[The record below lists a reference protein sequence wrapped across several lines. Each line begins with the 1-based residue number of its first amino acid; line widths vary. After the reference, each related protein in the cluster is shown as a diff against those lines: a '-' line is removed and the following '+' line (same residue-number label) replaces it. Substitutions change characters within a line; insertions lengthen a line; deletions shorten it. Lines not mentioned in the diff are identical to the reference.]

1 MSFGLIDKKLKVYS
15 FMATI
20 KKFEDITAWQQA
32 RVLSKCIYNITNT
45 KPFSSDFDLRSQIRR
60 AGGSVMDNIAE
71 GFERGGRIEFIQFL
85 GISKASAAEVR
96 SQLYRALDQDYIT
109 KETFDELYKLSDDIG
124 KMIGAL
130 MAYLNKSEIKGEKYK
145 DRVNA

>member
-1 MSFGLIDKKLKVYS
+1 
-15 FMATI
+15 MATI
-20 KKFEDITAWQQA
+20 KKFEDINAWQQA
-32 RVLSKCIYNITNT
+32 RVLSKNIYAITNS
-45 KPFSSDFDLRSQIRR
+45 KNFSNDFDLRSQIRR
-60 AGGSVMDNIAE
+60 ASGSVMDNIAE

-96 SQLYRALDQDYIT
+96 SQLFRALDQNYIT
-109 KETFDELYKLSDDIG
+109 KETFEELYKMTDDIG

-130 MAYLNKSEIKGEKYK
+130 IAYLNKSDIKGEKYK